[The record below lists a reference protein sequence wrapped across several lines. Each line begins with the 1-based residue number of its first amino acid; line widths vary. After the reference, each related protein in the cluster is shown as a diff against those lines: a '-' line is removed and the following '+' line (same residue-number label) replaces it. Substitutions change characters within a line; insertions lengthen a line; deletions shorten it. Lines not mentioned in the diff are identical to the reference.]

1 MQQTEA
7 IRLTYEALWLVLLL
21 SGPTVVVA
29 SLVGLVVAIVQAATQ
44 LQEQTLQYTV
54 KFVAIAITLF
64 ATGAFLAGS
73 LQNFGDRIFAEF
85 PSIVRR

>member
-44 LQEQTLQYTV
+44 LQEQTLQFVV
-54 KFVAIAITLF
+54 KFVVLVIALF
-64 ATGAFLAGS
+64 ATAAFLGGS
-73 LQNFGDRIFAEF
+73 LHAYADRVFSDFA
-85 PSIVRR
+85 SIVRR

>member
-44 LQEQTLQYTV
+44 LQEQTLQYTI
-54 KFVAIAITLF
+54 KFVAIVATLF
-64 ATGAFLAGS
+64 ATGAFLGS
-73 LQNFGDRIFAEF
+73 TLQAFGDRIFAEF
-85 PSIVRR
+85 PTIVRR